1 MTIGQK
7 LRTLRMMRG
16 ITQEELSKLT
26 NIPTNYLSMMETGR
40 VIPAGEW
47 DAKLRAALNWTPE
60 LDAQLDAMHE
70 EPVA

>member
-1 MTIGQK
+1 MTVGQK
-7 LRTLRMMRG
+7 LRTLRTMRG

-47 DAKLRAALNWTPE
+47 DFLLREALGWTPE
-60 LDAQLDAMHE
+60 MDARLDQIQEIAS
-70 EPVA
+70 